1 MPEGSTANYSVR
13 DEIREFWSERAAT
26 FDESVG
32 HEIFSEAERRGWH
45 RLIRKHL
52 GEGRGRDALDLAS
65 GTGVI
70 SHLMHDA
77 GFRVTGMDWSEPML
91 AQARAKAR
99 TRKADIRFLMGDA
112 ERTMESRGSY
122 DIIVNRHLVWTLV
135 DPAAA
140 AVEWFALLKPGGKL
154 LVIDGN
160 MGKTTWVAWLRAALT
175 RITGRS
181 FDQPHM
187 SPEMLARH
195 AAIRSRVHFSDTMPA
210 EAIVALLE
218 AAGFVDVVIDR
229 HLWNIHLAQAR
240 KMPFLRALERL
251 AQDRFAIC
259 ATRPQLQ
266 ADPVS

>member
-1 MPEGSTANYSVR
+1 LEGASPNFSIR

-52 GEGRGRDALDLAS
+52 GEGRGRAALDLAS

-77 GFRVTGMDWSEPML
+77 GFRVTGIDWSEPML
-91 AQARAKAR
+91 ARARDKARA
-99 TRKADIRFLMGDA
+99 RKADIRFLIGDA
-112 ERTMESRGSY
+112 ERTMEPRGSY
-122 DIIVNRHLVWTLV
+122 DVIVNRHLVWTLV

-140 AVEWFALLKPGGKL
+140 CTEWFALLKPGGKL

-160 MGKTTWVAWLRAALT
+160 MGKTTWVAGLRAALT
-175 RITGRS
+175 RLTGRS
-181 FDQPHM
+181 FDQPRM

-195 AAIRSRVHFSDTMPA
+195 AAIRSRVHFSDAMPG
-210 EAIVALLE
+210 EAVAALLE

-229 HLWNIHLAQAR
+229 RLSDIHLAQAR
-240 KMPFLRALERL
+240 KMPLLRALERL

-259 ATRPQLQ
+259 ATRPHLR